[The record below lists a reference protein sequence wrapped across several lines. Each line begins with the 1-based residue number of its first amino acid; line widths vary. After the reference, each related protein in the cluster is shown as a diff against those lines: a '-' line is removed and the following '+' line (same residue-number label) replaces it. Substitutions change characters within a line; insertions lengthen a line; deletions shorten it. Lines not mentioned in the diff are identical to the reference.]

1 MYPLEYIVLDI
12 LYTTICIVYILY
24 IELYRSYEVFRLQ
37 ENELSLRNYRQNAVL
52 NENPSFS
59 KNREVEKIFHDNFK
73 DLKIKEWTGWGHN
86 DNFWKQQKSCDR
98 RDEQNLLG

>member
-1 MYPLEYIVLDI
+1 M
-12 LYTTICIVYILY
+12 
-24 IELYRSYEVFRLQ
+24 
-37 ENELSLRNYRQNAVL
+37 L